1 MGVMKIKAGPRY
13 KKTGS
18 PIQKRQ
24 QKIREIA
31 SVVFAEMLPHVTHL
45 TKRKVKKSV
54 GLSYS
59 KP

>member
-31 SVVFAEMLPHVTHL
+31 SVVFAEMLPHVTRM
-45 TKRKVKKSV
+45 TKRKMTQVIK
-54 GLSYS
+54 LSH
-59 KP
+59 PEL